1 MAEYEPGK
9 MNIDAQVDSYNAF
22 WTWTVRT
29 AVAVGVIL
37 IGLYLFR
44 T

>member
-1 MAEYEPGK
+1 MADYEPGK
-9 MNIDAQVDSYNAF
+9 MNIDDQVASYNAF
-22 WTWTVRT
+22 WSWTIKVSVL
-29 AVAVGVIL
+29 VAVIL